1 MPTEITP
8 NGSVGRRVDR
18 KQRRLKLK
26 TERDSLKAGLQ
37 SWLSNAQYNTTIT
50 DFATLKTL
58 YGNERKL
65 LRDALQALNVL
76 ISVQLEEMAE
86 EEAN

>member
-8 NGSVGRRVDR
+8 NGAVGRKVDR
-18 KQRRLKLK
+18 RQRRKKLIQ
-26 TERDSLKAGLQ
+26 ERDSLVSALNNWTPNPQVNAINDLAGLKAEVQ
-37 SWLSNAQYNTTIT
+37 
-50 DFATLKTL
+50 
-58 YGNERKL
+58 KL
-65 LRDALQALNVL
+65 RPMIRDCAQALRVL